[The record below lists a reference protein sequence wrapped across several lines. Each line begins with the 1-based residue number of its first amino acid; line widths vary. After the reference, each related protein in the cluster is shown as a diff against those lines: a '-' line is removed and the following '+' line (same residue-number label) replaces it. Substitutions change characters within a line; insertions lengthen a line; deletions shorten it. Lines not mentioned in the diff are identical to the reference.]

1 MKAISHR
8 EDGDGPPGGRR
19 QRAGVDRGAEPS
31 LLWNTNIKH

>member
-8 EDGDGPPGGRR
+8 EDGAGSPGGRR
-19 QRAGVDRGAEPS
+19 QHAGVDRGAEPS